1 MHSSLQAVRYSIRG
15 ALLLVSIHLAVAST
29 PAQSTPPKNTPVTP
43 AASPAPS
50 PTLERRFFKNILR
63 DQRAIWTSPLR
74 INGKDAK
81 WLAPLA
87 LSTAALIATD
97 RHTAGALTDHR
108 DRINASRIVS
118 YAGALY
124 TTGSVAAVFY
134 IVGRGRGNLRAR
146 ETGLLGA
153 QALINGQIV
162 SQALKISTQRPRPLE
177 GDGRGRFFDGG
188 RAFPSGH
195 AVSAWSLATVVAQ
208 EYRHKKFVRFT
219 AYGLAAAVSASRFTG
234 RKHFISDVLVGSAIG
249 YGIGRY
255 VYDTHHDPSID
266 SDEGVTAAGA
276 INSRLFPVIAPH
288 YNRRGHIH
296 GARLTWNF

>member
-1 MHSSLQAVRYSIRG
+1 MHLSFQAARRSIS
-15 ALLLVSIHLAVAST
+15 AVSLLVIINIAAAST
-29 PAQSTPPKNTPVTP
+29 PAQSPPLNKPPPKPD
-43 AASPAPS
+43 ASPTPGPS
-50 PTLERRFFKNILR
+50 LERQFFKNILR
-63 DQRAIWTSPLR
+63 DQRAIWTSPLQ
-74 INGKDAK
+74 ISGKDSK

-87 LSTAALIATD
+87 LSTAALIITD
-97 RHTAGALTDHR
+97 RHTAGAFTDNR
-108 DRINASRIVS
+108 DRRNASRIVS
-118 YAGALY
+118 HAGALY

-134 IVGRGRGNLRAR
+134 MVGRGRGNLRAR

-162 SQALKISTQRPRPLE
+162 SQALKIGTQRPRPLE
-177 GDGRGRFFDGG
+177 DDGRGRFFAGG

-234 RKHFISDVLVGSAIG
+234 RNHFLSDVIIGSAIG

-266 SDEGVTAAGA
+266 VDEGVGAADA
-276 INSRLFPVIAPH
+276 TNSRLLPLIAPH
-288 YNRRGHIH
+288 YNRRGHIY